1 LDIIIPEALQA
12 RHWEGYRR
20 VMATGE
26 SRYSAGGI
34 LAVPGVR
41 QDGSRISLE
50 FTIVPMRDSAGQ
62 LTGFVAVLRDVTR
75 RFEEIRTLKRAI
87 ASARFLR
94 LCRRADLARTDR
106 SHPAVHSDRHSFSR
120 NGKSG

>member
-1 LDIIIPEALQA
+1 
-12 RHWEGYRR
+12 
-20 VMATGE
+20 VTGE

-87 ASARFLR
+87 ASARVPEAL
-94 LCRRADLARTDR
+94 
-106 SHPAVHSDRHSFSR
+106 PESR
-120 NGKSG
+120 PCKN